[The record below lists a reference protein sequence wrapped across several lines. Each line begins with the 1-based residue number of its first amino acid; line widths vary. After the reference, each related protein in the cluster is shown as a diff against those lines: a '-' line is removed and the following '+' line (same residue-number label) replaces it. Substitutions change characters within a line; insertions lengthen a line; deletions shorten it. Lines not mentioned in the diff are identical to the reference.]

1 MRKNVREEREIII
14 INVNGSIKKAYLSQE
29 FFFDLVEKYNT
40 LYVEGREFK
49 IQMKIIMDRD
59 RIKVGVS

>member
-29 FFFDLVEKYNT
+29 FFFDLVAKYNT
-40 LYVEGREFK
+40 FYVEGRE
-49 IQMKIIMDRD
+49 
-59 RIKVGVS
+59 